1 MKRFAA
7 IFCAF
12 LASLALIGCGGNTP
26 ISGKWVEES
35 TGYLYDFGGNDE
47 LTIDTGNE
55 VQLGAQ
61 YVVDE
66 ENSKVTITVNA
77 PGVDP
82 VSSVGTYELGEDTLT
97 ITGEDGKTTVLK
109 KN

>member
-1 MKRFAA
+1 MKRIAA
-7 IFCAF
+7 VLCAL
-12 LASLALIGCGGNTP
+12 LASLALIGCGGGTP

-35 TGYLYDFGGNDE
+35 TGHLYNFGSKQE

-77 PGVDP
+77 PGAQP
-82 VSSVGTYELGEDTLT
+82 VSITGTYRVEEDTLT